1 MIHLGAREYDPT
13 LGRFIS
19 VDPLIDIDDPQQM
32 NAYAY
37 ANNRPVTASDPD
49 GLMIYG
55 SEMSL
60 FISIMVAIPLV
71 LLGVALLRN
80 FRGFADFFS
89 GEGRGDARKISKIV
103 GWLFIVLPLYPVIW
117 EFFAVVS
124 N

>member
-1 MIHLGAREYDPT
+1 
-13 LGRFIS
+13 
-19 VDPLIDIDDPQQM
+19 
-32 NAYAY
+32 
-37 ANNRPVTASDPD
+37 
-49 GLMIYG
+49 
-55 SEMSL
+55 MSL
-60 FISIMVAIPLV
+60 FISIVVAVPLV

-117 EFFAVVS
+117 EFFVVVS